1 MVAQGTIEEGMAVI
15 ANEKLKLEK
24 EVTSIEGKIRNKFS
38 QEIIN
43 LHKIFSIL
51 ENPTEDHKC
60 MVKLMK
66 ISLGLN
72 EQTAENL
79 LSPKSKIAQTIPEEF

>member
-24 EVTSIEGKIRNKFS
+24 EVTSSEGKMVDCCSPKTT
-38 QEIIN
+38 N
-43 LHKIFSIL
+43 LHNIFFIL

-79 LSPKSKIAQTIPEEF
+79 LSPKSKKAQKIPEEF